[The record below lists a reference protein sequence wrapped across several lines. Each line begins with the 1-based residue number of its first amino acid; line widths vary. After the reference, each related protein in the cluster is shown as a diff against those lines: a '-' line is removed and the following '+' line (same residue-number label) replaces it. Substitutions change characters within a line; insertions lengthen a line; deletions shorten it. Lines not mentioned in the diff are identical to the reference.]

1 MPGTAH
7 PLSSVHLVL
16 GIVAQLLA
24 NQEVEFSNDLDLEV
38 IRLGLGDG
46 QGSVSFLGKD
56 RKGLYAYL

>member
-7 PLSSVHLVL
+7 PLSNVHLVF
-16 GIVAQLLA
+16 GIAVQLLP

-46 QGSVSFLGKD
+46 
-56 RKGLYAYL
+56 